1 MQARMNNF
9 FIVIVSVRARG
20 RAESIDRIDLLDNRK
35 AAQGTGAL
43 RRTQKITDGEELRHA
58 RRR

>member
-1 MQARMNNF
+1 MNNF

-20 RAESIDRIDLLDNRK
+20 RAESIDRIDPLDNRK

-43 RRTQKITDGEELRHA
+43 RRTQKITDDEELRHA